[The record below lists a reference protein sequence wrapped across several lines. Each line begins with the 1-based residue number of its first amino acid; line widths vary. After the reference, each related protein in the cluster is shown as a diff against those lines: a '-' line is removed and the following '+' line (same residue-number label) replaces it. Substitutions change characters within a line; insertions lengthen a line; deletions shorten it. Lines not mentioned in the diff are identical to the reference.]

1 MVEQEIKW
9 EWTDSTVEMIPFGLL
24 AGFYGEKEIRIT
36 KLAEDGFCF
45 RSVEKFCSLEKS
57 FRLCFY
63 DLKQGRYR
71 EIPVMP
77 AAWRTEQKT
86 EFFVSYAVAVQ
97 QEDYRK
103 AVRMLF
109 GQYDRYIRLKLAED
123 DGGLA
128 EQMTGYPA
136 KEDEIFADSFRE
148 QMDAWFGNGKN
159 RENCEGTEQAETWK
173 YAVMEPALALELDHP
188 SVYTQFLKQSI
199 DEFLADYQERYPV
212 FQDWFRERKVE
223 RIYIGN
229 AFCHLLFPEET
240 TLFSMLDKAYK
251 LGLKI
256 TVTFSYVREY
266 QLKHMEKLLKKLEDG
281 ECSRIM
287 VVATG
292 ALLSPVAVA
301 QKGTIPCIAHA
312 IVYERSDVK

>member
-36 KLAEDGFCF
+36 KLAEDGFYF

-159 RENCEGTEQAETWK
+159 RENCEGTEQAGTWK

-199 DEFLADYQERYPV
+199 DQFLADYQERYPV

-240 TLFSMLDKAYK
+240 TLFSMLDKA
-251 LGLKI
+251 
-256 TVTFSYVREY
+256 
-266 QLKHMEKLLKKLEDG
+266 
-281 ECSRIM
+281 
-287 VVATG
+287 
-292 ALLSPVAVA
+292 
-301 QKGTIPCIAHA
+301 
-312 IVYERSDVK
+312 